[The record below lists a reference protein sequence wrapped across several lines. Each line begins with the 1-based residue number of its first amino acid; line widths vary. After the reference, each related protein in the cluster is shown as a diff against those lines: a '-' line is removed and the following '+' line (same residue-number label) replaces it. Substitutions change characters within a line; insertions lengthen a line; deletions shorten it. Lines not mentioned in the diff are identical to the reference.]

1 MKKTLLLWL
10 TGFLSFAPAYLVQS
24 GGSSKPSKPERPHV
38 PGQLLVAFESDE
50 VAAKRTELFAKY
62 HAQEL
67 EKVGSSQLYLIQ
79 LPEGADLKSVQ
90 DAIRKEP
97 GVRYAEPNGIMK
109 TFGI

>member
-1 MKKTLLLWL
+1 MKRTLLIWL
-10 TGFLSFAPAYLVQS
+10 AGFLSFSPAYLVQG
-24 GGSSKPSKPERPHV
+24 GGSSKPAKPDRPHV

-50 VAAKRTELFAKY
+50 VAAKRADLFSKY
-62 HAQEL
+62 HAKEI

-90 DAIRKEP
+90 EAIRKEP